1 LHADEKVD
9 TPLAML
15 ITNLISRCALLFVC
29 LASSAASAW
38 GPLGHALVV
47 RAALHKAE
55 SMPGWFRDAGD
66 QLSDLANAPDR
77 WREDERTVPAL
88 AARKADHFFDLDVW
102 GRERLPDD
110 RWAYVRR
117 ASQRGLSADEIGF
130 LPFAMLEEYGVLL
143 SAFRDVRASRP
154 GGREGALAAA
164 GVLAHLAADAAVP
177 LHLTRHHHGWKGPN
191 PEEYTRDPEVHRWF
205 ESKLVEG
212 IKSDDVTGE
221 VDAAHLPSDPAGAT
235 RAMLADSLSLV
246 PRLYRLEKTCRRHAD
261 EECRAFA
268 RTRLAAGAALLVR
281 LWETAW
287 ERSGA

>member
-1 LHADEKVD
+1 LRADEKVD
-9 TPLAML
+9 TPLAMRV
-15 ITNLISRCALLFVC
+15 TNLVSSSVLLVGC
-29 LASSAASAW
+29 LVPSVAPAW

-47 RAALHKAE
+47 RAALQKSDAL
-55 SMPGWFRDAGD
+55 PAWFRDGGD

-77 WREDERTVPAL
+77 WREDERDVPAL

-117 ASQRGLSADEIGF
+117 TTQRGLSPDEIGF
-130 LPFAMLEEYGVLL
+130 LPFAILEGYGVLL

-154 GGREGALAAA
+154 GAREGALAAA
-164 GVLAHLAADAAVP
+164 GVLAHLAGDAAVP

-191 PEEYTRDPEVHRWF
+191 PERYTRDPGVHRWF
-205 ESKLVEG
+205 ESRLVEG
-212 IKSDDVTGE
+212 MKSEDVAHE
-221 VDAAHLPSDPAGAT
+221 VDGVRLPSEPTDAV

-246 PRLYRLEKTCRRHAD
+246 PRLYQLERACRRD
-261 EECRAFA
+261 EDEKCRALA
-268 RTRLAAGAALLVR
+268 RTRLAAGAALLIR

-287 ERSGA
+287 PRSGA